1 MRARAGL
8 FLAATGALLAAP
20 GWGRASEVPP
30 VDPEELV
37 RLVVRSQ
44 RAVEKRLAGAT
55 YDLLDVRTEY
65 SKDGRPKETHRKLYY
80 VLASENGRDP
90 SRELIEVDGR
100 PATPDEVREAAEEET
115 KRRRSFEERAAK
127 RVSSPPPAGDDED
140 DDPLLGERRLSEL
153 IVRYDLQVLAEDL
166 EDGRPVYVLTF
177 TPRADAPR
185 ASLADRAFA
194 SLEGR
199 VVIDA
204 ADFQIRTVD
213 AWLTKSLKVAGGLAA
228 NIKALTI
235 AYRSFPLRPHLWF
248 PCAVDLRVTGKAA
261 LFFRLDTAVRIEF
274 ANLKSFRVETDA
286 VIEGSPLESPR

>member
-8 FLAATGALLAAP
+8 LLAAAGALLAAS
-20 GWGRASEVPP
+20 GGGSASEVPP
-30 VDPEELV
+30 VDPEELI

-55 YDLLDVRTEY
+55 YDLLEVRTEY
-65 SKDGRPKETHRKLYY
+65 AKDGRPKETHRKLYY

-90 SRELIEVDGR
+90 SRELVEVDGR
-100 PATPDEVREAAEEET
+100 PATPEEVREAAEEEA
-115 KRRRSFEERAAK
+115 KRRRGVAERAAK
-127 RVSSPPPAGDDED
+127 RVSSPPQAGDD
-140 DDPLLGERRLSEL
+140 DDPLFGERRLSEL
-153 IVRYDLQVLAEDL
+153 IGRYDLSVLAEDL
-166 EDGRPVYVLTF
+166 EDGLPVYVLTF

-185 ASLADRAFA
+185 KSLGDRALA
-194 SLEGR
+194 SLEGH

-204 ADFQIRTVD
+204 SDFQIRAVD
-213 AWLTKSLKVAGGLAA
+213 ARLTRNLKVAGGLAA
-228 NIKALTI
+228 NVKDLTI

-261 LFFRLDTAVRIEF
+261 LFFRLDTGFRIEF
-274 ANLKSFRVETDA
+274 ANLRSFRVETDA